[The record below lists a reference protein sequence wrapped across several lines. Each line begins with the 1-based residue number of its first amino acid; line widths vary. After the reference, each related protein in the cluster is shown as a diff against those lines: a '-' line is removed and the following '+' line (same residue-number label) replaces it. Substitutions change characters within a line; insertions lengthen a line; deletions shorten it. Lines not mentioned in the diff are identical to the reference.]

1 MKRMFIALAILMSFK
16 SSSASATCY
25 QASKCVVPF
34 IPALNYTLGGDIS
47 CFFRINTQAR
57 AAGREVRAAIIEEE
71 LRHETAWGIDVE
83 MIGAEPIPN
92 MNIIILPNVP
102 DAQCL

>member
-47 CFFRINTQAR
+47 VFFEKTPRQ
-57 AAGREVRAAIIEEE
+57 E
-71 LRHETAWGIDVE
+71 LQVE
-83 MIGAEPIPN
+83 RCEQQLSKRN
-92 MNIIILPNVP
+92 CDMNLLLVGKMFK
-102 DAQCL
+102 